1 MKGEIGARQ
10 LITII
15 LIIVFC
21 VVVFTILK
29 TVLGGILG

>member
-1 MKGEIGARQ
+1 MKGEIGAKQ

-21 VVVFTILK
+21 IVVFTILK
-29 TVLGGILG
+29 EVMGGILG